1 MYVAL
6 YLRLSGSEKLQIYM
20 WGGQSLEAGMVLQN
34 YLDWELEGKA
44 SISLIF
50 YHY

>member
-6 YLRLSGSEKLQIYM
+6 YLRLSSSEKLQICGV
-20 WGGQSLEAGMVLQN
+20 GGQSLEAGMVLQN
-34 YLDWELEGKA
+34 YLNWELEGQA
-44 SISLIF
+44 SISFII